1 MYKDLKE
8 SFWWNGM
15 QADVAD
21 FVDAQCLVCQ
31 KTKIEHQRSGGTLQP
46 LDVPQWKWDSISM
59 DFVTHLSRSTKGHDS
74 VWVIVDRLTKCAHF
88 LPMNQKWSMDKLAEL
103 YVQEVVRLHGVPESI
118 VSDRDPRFTS
128 QFWKSLEPVLGT
140 QLRMSSAYHPQTD
153 GQSERTI
160 QSLEDLLRSCV
171 LDHMGNWN
179 DVLPLVEFT
188 YNNRYHSSIGMAPYE
203 ALYGRRCRT
212 PLCWYQDGEAFVLGP
227 AFLQQTTNE
236 VKLIQDRMRATQS
249 RKKSYVD
256 KRRRPLEFDE
266 GDHVFLRVTP
276 TIGIRRVLKS
286 RKLTPT
292 FIRPYQ
298 ITRRI
303 GATTYE
309 IALPPHLSNLH
320 NVFHVSQMRKYIAS
334 PDHVLESDEVQV
346 CEDLTMPV
354 GPVRIL
360 DTQVKQL
367 RGKELK
373 TVKVL

>member
-1 MYKDLKE
+1 
-8 SFWWNGM
+8 
-15 QADVAD
+15 
-21 FVDAQCLVCQ
+21 
-31 KTKIEHQRSGGTLQP
+31 
-46 LDVPQWKWDSISM
+46 
-59 DFVTHLSRSTKGHDS
+59 
-74 VWVIVDRLTKCAHF
+74 
-88 LPMNQKWSMDKLAEL
+88 
-103 YVQEVVRLHGVPESI
+103 
-118 VSDRDPRFTS
+118 
-128 QFWKSLEPVLGT
+128 
-140 QLRMSSAYHPQTD
+140 
-153 GQSERTI
+153 
-160 QSLEDLLRSCV
+160 
-171 LDHMGNWN
+171 MGNWN

-188 YNNRYHSSIGMAPYE
+188 YNNSYHSSIGMAPYE

-227 AFLQQTTNE
+227 EFLQQTTSK

-249 RKKSYVD
+249 RQKSYAD

-276 TIGIRRVLKS
+276 TTGIGRVLKS
-286 RKLTPT
+286 RKLTPR
-292 FIRPYQ
+292 FIGPYQ

-303 GATTYE
+303 GAAAYE

-320 NVFHVSQMRKYIAS
+320 NVFHVSQLRKYIAS

-346 CEDLTMPV
+346 REDLTMPV